1 MTVFV
6 LTLLIDVLVAA
17 APLSAF
23 AAAWIYT
30 PRGKK
35 GISKRRGCPESGIPS
50 VLAYEKRHKT
60 DRVSKMMDA
69 GRSVRFFAHRA
80 VGYRLFLSV
89 IAEMSLEATSNPSE
103 RCSASDAAFSG
114 ATCATA
120 C

>member
-1 MTVFV
+1 MRFFQTSRG
-6 LTLLIDVLVAA
+6 D
-17 APLSAF
+17 APNQASPLF
-23 AAAWIYT
+23 
-30 PRGKK
+30 
-35 GISKRRGCPESGIPS
+35 
-50 VLAYEKRHKT
+50 LAYEKRHKT
-60 DRVSKMMDA
+60 DRVSKMPDA
-69 GRSVRFFAHRA
+69 GRSVRLFARRA